1 MKRATLTKSLDS
13 TNLELEGFIFHN
25 LDGQYWNNQAYYI
38 FSPQQCEV
46 LKAAAEEVHQMCRA
60 AVEHIVKSCD
70 YEPYALSP
78 EAFALASDSWRRK
91 DPHLY
96 GRFDFAWSGNGA
108 PKLLEYNA
116 DTPTSLLEAGKI
128 QQTWLNSA
136 LNSNVRSF
144 SNIAQLLSERFAEL
158 IPAGKNLYLSCL
170 KDNIEDECNVLFMQ
184 ERAIL
189 AGVDAKFCFI
199 EDLVWDAIS
208 QTFCDS
214 SGAKIDYL
222 FKLYPWEWL
231 VRDDYFSVLGLS
243 QTKFIEPAWKMLLS
257 NKALLAVLWKLFPN
271 HPNLLQAS
279 FSADEINSASLVTKP
294 ILGREGAN
302 VTIMSAKET
311 IAQSGGAYQNI
322 KNVYQEYYEV
332 PCLDNHYATLGLWM
346 IADKCAGM
354 GIREDAGL
362 ITKNTSLFVPH
373 VVE

>member
-1 MKRATLTKSLDS
+1 MKRAALTNSLDS
-13 TNLELEGFIFHN
+13 TRLEREGFIFHN
-25 LDGQYWNNQAYYI
+25 LDGQYWNNKAYYI
-38 FSPQQCEV
+38 FSSQQCEV
-46 LKAAAEEVHQMCRA
+46 LKSAAEEVHQMCLA
-60 AVEHIVKSCD
+60 AVEHIVKSGD
-70 YEPYALSP
+70 YEPYALSA
-78 EAFALASDSWRRK
+78 EAFGLASESWLRK

-96 GRFDFAWSGNGA
+96 GRFDFAWNGSGA

-116 DTPTSLLEAGKI
+116 DTPTSLLEAGKV
-128 QQTWLNSA
+128 QRAWLNSA
-136 LNSNVRSF
+136 LNSDVNIF
-144 SNIAQLLSERFAEL
+144 NNIADLLSRRFSEL
-158 IPAGKNLYLSCL
+158 IPTGKNLFVSCL
-170 KDNIEDECNVLFMQ
+170 KDNVEDEGNVLFMQ

-199 EDLVWDAIS
+199 EDLVWEADS
-208 QTFCDS
+208 QTFCDR
-214 SGAKIDYL
+214 SGVKIDYL

-231 VRDDYFSVLGLS
+231 VRDEYSSVLGLS

-279 FSADEINSASLVTKP
+279 FSADEITSQRLVTKP

-302 VTIMSAKET
+302 VTIMSAQET

-332 PCLDNHYATLGLWM
+332 PCLDSHYATLGLWM
-346 IADKCAGM
+346 IADQCAGM
-354 GIREDAGL
+354 GIREDTSL